1 MYLSVIIPAYNEK
14 KNIEKTVR
22 SVFSYLTEKNIEH
35 EIIVVT
41 DGSKDGT
48 NDIIRSLIS
57 ETPTLQLLDYEI
69 NRGKGYAVKQGMS
82 KANGDL
88 RLFTDADNSTPIN
101 HLETFLPYIN
111 PAPSSSADRHSE
123 RGRAWGGAGEGF
135 SVVIGSIAIA
145 GHKVA
150 AGSEPAW
157 RRTFGKLGNLFIQ
170 IMAVPGIH
178 DTQRGFKL
186 FTAEA
191 AEKIFPKLTIERWGF
206 DVEVLALARKFGFK
220 IKEVPVDWKNAPESH
235 VGLKAYF
242 QVLMETVKIRWNLMT
257 RKYN

>member
-1 MYLSVIIPAYNEK
+1 MYLSVIIPAYNEE

-22 SVFSYLTEKNIEH
+22 SVFNYLKSKNIEH

-41 DGSKDGT
+41 DGSKDKT
-48 NDIIRSLIS
+48 NDIVRSLVS

-82 KANGDL
+82 KASGDL
-88 RLFTDADNSTPIN
+88 RLFTDADNSTPIS
-101 HLETFLPYIN
+101 HLEIFLPYIN
-111 PAPSSSADRHSE
+111 K
-123 RGRAWGGAGEGF
+123 GF
-135 SVVIGSIAIA
+135 SVVIGSIAVA

-150 AGSEPAW
+150 TGSEPAW
-157 RRTFGKLGNLFIQ
+157 RRIFGKLGNLFIQ

-178 DTQRGFKL
+178 DTQRGFKI

-206 DVEVLALARKFGFK
+206 DVEVLALARKFGYK
-220 IKEVPVDWKNAPESH
+220 IKEVPIDWRNAPESH

-242 QVLMETVKIRWNLMT
+242 QVLLETVKIRLNLWT
-257 RKYN
+257 GRYG